1 MILNASVTFS
11 AVAPPPT
18 SRKFAGSAPNSLMV
32 SIVAIASP
40 APFTRQPML
49 PSSEM
54 YERSNF
60 DASTSAGSSSS
71 RSRMATMSG
80 CRKSAFESKLSLAS
94 SAITR
99 PSPVTTSGLISASD
113 ASVSS
118 NARYRPCSIARP
130 CGMLPS
136 GMPILRATSSA
147 SASVRPLSGSMS
159 TRWIFSGVFAATA
172 SMSMPPSELA
182 IRHTRCVHAV
192 DDHARRR
199 APAGCPRL
207 PRSAAGAPSAPP
219 DPSGA

>member
-11 AVAPPPT
+11 VVAPPPT
-18 SRKFAGSAPNSLMV
+18 SRKFAGDAPNSLIV
-32 SIVAIASP
+32 SIVAIARP
-40 APFTRQPML
+40 APLTRQPML

-60 DASTSAGSSSS
+60 DASISAGSSSS
-71 RSRMATMSG
+71 RSRISTISG
-80 CRKSAFESKLSLAS
+80 WRKSAFESKLSLAS

-130 CGMLPS
+130 AARLAS
-136 GMPILRATSSA
+136 GMPIRRATSSA
-147 SASVRPLSGSMS
+147 SASVRPFVGSMN
-159 TRWIFSGVFAATA
+159 TLWIFSGVFAATS

-182 IRHTRCVHAV
+182 IRQTRCVV
-192 DDHARRR
+192 
-199 APAGCPRL
+199 
-207 PRSAAGAPSAPP
+207 RSTTIPT
-219 DPSGA
+219 